1 MFRKLGTRALPAAV
15 AATLAAAL
23 MTAPVAAVAPANDDV
38 DDATV
43 IAALPYTNSQDTTE
57 ATADP
62 DDPECVGDDH
72 SVWYSFTPTDDLEV
86 LADTLGSDYD
96 TTLSVYTGPVDA
108 LVQVAC
114 NDDSSGLQS
123 RVLFNAEAGVRYLFM
138 IGSFGSGPGG
148 ALVLNV
154 DEAPPPLQMAEI
166 HVRKVGQIDAAGVAI
181 IRGRVICLG
190 EATVSILGTVRQRR
204 AGTVAVS
211 TFAKVVECEGNTR
224 WRAKAIGETARFK
237 PGRIRVI
244 AAATAV
250 GVRGETIRDR
260 AARWVRLQQD

>member
-23 MTAPVAAVAPANDDV
+23 MTAPVAAVAPTNDDV

-72 SVWYSFTPTDDLEV
+72 SVWYSFTPADDLEV
-86 LADTLGSDYD
+86 LADTFGSDYD
-96 TTLSVYTGPVDA
+96 TTLSVYTGPVGA

-114 NDDSSGLQS
+114 NDDSFSLQS

-138 IGSFGSGPGG
+138 IGSFDSAPGG

-154 DEAPPPLQMAEI
+154 DEAPPPLQIEVHI
-166 HVRKVGQIDAAGVAI
+166 RKVGQIDDSGVAT
-181 IRGRVICLG
+181 IRGRVTCSR
-190 EATVSILGTVRQRR
+190 EAPVSILGTVRQRR
-204 AGTVAVS
+204 AGTDAVS
-211 TFAKVVECEGNTR
+211 TFAKIVECEGNTR

-237 PGRIRVI
+237 PGRVRVI
-244 AAATAV
+244 AAATV
-250 GVRGETIRDR
+250 FDMERGEVVRDR
-260 AARWVRLQQD
+260 AARWVALE